1 MKRSRVGYQD
11 KESHVIVVMPKTHI
25 GDDTL
30 GETAD
35 ETTMLKTLSP
45 LITSMKFFGL
55 FFLNDN
61 ENIASNNSNRSR
73 WSLPKFSS
81 KSHVYAFAVLIA
93 MWLNIL
99 RLATMFSLN
108 DKPSYE
114 LIWKL
119 IILVYTLMTVIV
131 QTAFYRACSTGRMST
146 LLQGIHKKFSMNCYN
161 CVRMNAIV
169 YATVAWIFVAI
180 NIAFGAYVHYSSEE
194 NAMDVTL
201 APIRTLVFPKKTI
214 IPILRAVYLVMHLY
228 VNGAAHFPM
237 AFSLFISKMLSH
249 LFAIC
254 NRKFRESIENSDSNK
269 ESFEDLRR
277 HHQVLSRLVSKADK
291 FMCLSN
297 AAYVGGL
304 IFLVIATLYSLLF
317 NPLFSNSPIFLLA
330 AVFWFSWSMCGL
342 LVVSFSG
349 VVLNHAVSF
358 HLLAIFHFGD

>member
-1 MKRSRVGYQD
+1 
-11 KESHVIVVMPKTHI
+11 MPKTHI
-25 GDDTL
+25 DDDTL
-30 GETAD
+30 GGTAD
-35 ETTMLKTLSP
+35 ETTMLKTFSP

-55 FFLNDN
+55 FFLKDN
-61 ENIASNNSNRSR
+61 ENNASSSSSRSSF
-73 WSLPKFSS
+73 SLPNFSS
-81 KSHVYAFAVLIA
+81 KSHAYAFAVLIA
-93 MWLNIL
+93 MWLNVL
-99 RLATMFSLN
+99 RLATMFSPN

-237 AFSLFISKMLSH
+237 AFSLFISLILSH

-254 NRKFRESIENSDSNK
+254 NRKFRETIEKKSDSNK
-269 ESFEDLRR
+269 ESFENLRR
-277 HHQVLSRLVSKADK
+277 HHQVLIRLVSKADK
-291 FMCLSN
+291 F
-297 AAYVGGL
+297 
-304 IFLVIATLYSLLF
+304 
-317 NPLFSNSPIFLLA
+317 
-330 AVFWFSWSMCGL
+330 
-342 LVVSFSG
+342 
-349 VVLNHAVSF
+349 
-358 HLLAIFHFGD
+358 